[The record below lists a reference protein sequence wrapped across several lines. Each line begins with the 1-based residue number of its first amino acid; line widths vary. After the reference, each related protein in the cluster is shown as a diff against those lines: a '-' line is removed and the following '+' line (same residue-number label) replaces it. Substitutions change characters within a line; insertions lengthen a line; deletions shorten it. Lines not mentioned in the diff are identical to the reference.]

1 MRSQDGH
8 ATRFG
13 WTVPVYVHGA
23 GVIINNALSSSQN
36 YLGLDGKLHGHP
48 RQLGPGLFY
57 LPMSP
62 WHTKQCL
69 AHIKYLIKMCRMN
82 ERVSREQEAPGTG
95 QGLHNCNIWLI
106 FLGASKHPLA
116 QRRHDSRLGKGMNE

>member
-1 MRSQDGH
+1 MITRKGLTEPGKKQAQKNTLTVLHEHWCINTRSQDGH
-8 ATRFG
+8 STRFG
-13 WTVPVYVHGA
+13 WIPVYVRA
-23 GVIINNALSSSQN
+23 SGVIINNALSHSQN

-69 AHIKYLIKMCRMN
+69 AHIKYLIKMCQMN
-82 ERVSREQEAPGTG
+82 ECVSR
-95 QGLHNCNIWLI
+95 
-106 FLGASKHPLA
+106 
-116 QRRHDSRLGKGMNE
+116 D